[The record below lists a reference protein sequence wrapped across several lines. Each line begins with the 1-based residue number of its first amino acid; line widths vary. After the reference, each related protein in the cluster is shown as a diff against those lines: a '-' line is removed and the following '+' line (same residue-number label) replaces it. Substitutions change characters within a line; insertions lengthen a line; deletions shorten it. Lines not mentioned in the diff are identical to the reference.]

1 MAWIRWAVA
10 AVLAGLAFVASVNVW
25 MLRTTAARTFDDL
38 AALPHRET
46 GLLLGTDRLRP
57 DGTPNRHFENRV
69 TAAARLFTAG
79 KVDRLLVSGHPDNR
93 GCNEPREMA
102 DALVRLGVPRG
113 KLDLDELGERTWESV
128 RSAHGPWQLTECTV
142 ITDRFH
148 AARAL
153 FLCRRIGLEA
163 VAYCPPPESD
173 DSWAWRTGPREW
185 LARIRALADFEP

>member
-1 MAWIRWAVA
+1 MTCVLFVA
-10 AVLAGLAFVASVNVW
+10 AVNVW
-25 MLRTTAARTFDDL
+25 MVQAAAARMFADVS
-38 AALPHRET
+38 AVPRRNV

-57 DGTPNRHFENRV
+57 DGTTNRHFGARV
-69 TAAARLFTAG
+69 AAAARLVAAG
-79 KVDRLLVSGHPDNR
+79 QVDRLLVSGHPDNR

-102 DALVRLGVPRG
+102 EALVRLGVPRG

-142 ITDRFH
+142 VTDRFH

-173 DSWAWRTGPREW
+173 HGWAWRTGPREW
-185 LARIRALADFEP
+185 LARVRALADFAP

>member
-1 MAWIRWAVA
+1 MAWFRWAVA
-10 AVLAGLAFVASVNVW
+10 AALAGLAFVATVNVW
-25 MLRTTAARTFDDL
+25 MVQAAATRMFADVS
-38 AALPHRET
+38 AVPRRNV

-57 DGTPNRHFENRV
+57 DGTTNRHFEARV
-69 TAAARLFTAG
+69 AAAARLLLAG

-102 DALVRLGVPRG
+102 EALVRLGVPRG
-113 KLDLDELGERTWESV
+113 QLDLDELGERTWESV

-173 DSWAWRTGPREW
+173 AGWAWRTGPREW
-185 LARIRALADFEP
+185 LARIRALADFE